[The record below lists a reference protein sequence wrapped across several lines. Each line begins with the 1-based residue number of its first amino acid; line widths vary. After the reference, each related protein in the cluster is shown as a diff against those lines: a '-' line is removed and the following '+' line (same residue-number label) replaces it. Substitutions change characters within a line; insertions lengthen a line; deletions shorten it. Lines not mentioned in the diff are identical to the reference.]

1 MLYNLIENSH
11 RIKPQET
18 YMFVFFVRQ
27 FNTRGYERVTESHTV
42 AEPENLKYAINVKL

>member
-18 YMFVFFVRQ
+18 YMFVFFVGQ
-27 FNTRGYERVTESHTV
+27 FNTQGYDRVTESHTI
-42 AEPENLKYAINVKL
+42 AEPENLKYPIKM